1 MRGGEEGCQ
10 AQLVLASRVALLVA
24 PAAPLAPLRS
34 DFSPI
39 RAAFAQRFRQ
49 FGWHLLRGFAYSS
62 RICSGFSR
70 IASNMYVNQY

>member
-10 AQLVLASRVALLVA
+10 AELVLADSGDIC
-24 PAAPLAPLRS
+24 S

-39 RAAFAQRFRQ
+39 RVTFARMAFV
-49 FGWHLLRGFAYSS
+49 RGG
-62 RICSGFSR
+62 ICSVFLR